1 MMRHGQKDLG
11 SQIEQTMQCCEDR
24 DCLYPTWPVTEC
36 RRCGKVCTE
45 TCYYYLGAL
54 NARNRQIRYYQGQ
67 YPFLRLPKDER
78 LDEKMG
84 RYLALEKNPLCDIGG
99 RVEGPIFEFRQKRI
113 EEKKIAG

>member
-1 MMRHGQKDLG
+1 MRHGQKDLG